1 MEKVHGGGDTFQV
14 VATRRGVQKHFL
26 RRDQRFLS
34 GQQYK
39 SQNKHSEN
47 WVPKK
52 LENHVRGGE
61 V

>member
-1 MEKVHGGGDTFQV
+1 MGG
-14 VATRRGVQKHFL
+14 ATLFKWSQLAGGVQKHFL

-47 WVPKK
+47 WSPKK